1 MNFKTWLE
9 NSIIENIN
17 EEIPKDFIIAFHN
30 IINNLDGLGWEEIE
44 KFKIEQSMIWI
55 KSLLEQTK
63 VNNVEAELNWWKEQ
77 LEIIEPPFEDKEEV
91 DLLKGEWIYDH
102 GKLTEADV
110 KTHEETIEATI
121 FLNHRKELVSIAEKL
136 IKQIE
141 SKKPEELD
149 EELEEKLDYLKKYK
163 NKIKNLPDYIEDDN
177 IGESEITNIGNLY
190 DAIKNINP
198 QLFSNQKLIEGMQV
212 LSTHGDVRKYGCKSL
227 GFIIIRGPFFEV
239 WELNQDTANEIVDAA
254 EKIMEEK
261 REDRSREDEQTIGI
275 HSYKTNK
282 GSEYTIEQ
290 LRDKKL
296 NVTPTISQGK
306 SNHFIPQASTPEGLS
321 TTQRHQL
328 LYTSENFS
336 FKTWLEN
343 SIIENPDFKN
353 WFKNSKVIDSEGN
366 PIVVYHQT
374 SKEAAEKIKKFGFD
388 SKKSA
393 MGGIIWV
400 TSDKSAADKNETGA
414 GVSGAVFELY
424 ASIQN
429 PAGWDEYDKKGL
441 DELLRDGYDGVILKD
456 KDGTFNAIVFD
467 PKQLKSIKNKG
478 TFSTDTKKI
487 HK

>member
-1 MNFKTWLE
+1 MARNKNYSRKILE
-9 NSIIENIN
+9 NNMDKDAVIKFIN
-17 EEIPKDFIIAFHN
+17 KEIPKDFIIAFHN

-44 KFKIEQSMIWI
+44 KFKIQQSMIWI

-110 KTHEETIEATI
+110 KTHEETIQAAI
-121 FLNHRKELVSIAEKL
+121 FNNHRKKLVSIAEKL

-141 SKKPEELD
+141 SKKPEELE
-149 EELEEKLDYLKKYK
+149 EELEEKLEELKEYK
-163 NKIKNLPDYIEDDN
+163 DKIKNLLDDIGDD
-177 IGESEITNIGNLY
+177 IGEKEITNIDNLY
-190 DAIKNINP
+190 SAIKDINP
-198 QLFSNQKLIEGMQV
+198 QLVSNPKLTEGMQV
-212 LSTHGDVRKYGCKSL
+212 LTHGDVRKYGCKSL

-328 LYTSENFS
+328 RYTSENFS
-336 FKTWLEN
+336 FK
-343 SIIENPDFKN
+343 N
-353 WFKNSKVIDSEGN
+353 WFLESNVINPFQAVRPKWVKPDLYEEREEMERQAGDLNLDVKTVQIAFIRAKLITLDDATWNKMKNTHSTDPNIS
-366 PIVVYHQT
+366 I
-374 SKEAAEKIKKFGFD
+374 EKIKTWK
-388 SKKSA
+388 
-393 MGGIIWV
+393 
-400 TSDKSAADKNETGA
+400 
-414 GVSGAVFELY
+414 
-424 ASIQN
+424 
-429 PAGWDEYDKKGL
+429 
-441 DELLRDGYDGVILKD
+441 
-456 KDGTFNAIVFD
+456 KDGKTVDAIIRGLEEGETIPAPMVLIHD
-467 PKQLKSIKNKG
+467 GIPYCVAGNTRLSISKVLGVRPKVLLATI
-478 TFSTDTKKI
+478 F
-487 HK
+487 

>member
-1 MNFKTWLE
+1 MNFKIWLE

-110 KTHEETIEATI
+110 KTHEETIQAAI
-121 FLNHRKELVSIAEKL
+121 FNNHRKELVNIAEKL

-141 SKKPEELD
+141 SKKPEEL
-149 EELEEKLDYLKKYK
+149 EEKLEEKLEKLKKYK
-163 NKIKNLPDYIEDDN
+163 YKIKNLPDYIEDDN
-177 IGESEITNIGNLY
+177 IGEKEITNIDNLY
-190 DAIKNINP
+190 SAIENINP
-198 QLFSNQKLIEGMQV
+198 QLVSNPKLTEGMQV
-212 LSTHGDVRKYGCKSL
+212 LTHGDVRKYGCKSL